1 MASLSFRPAVP
12 TMPGV
17 ESSFC
22 RSAPSQAGQ
31 AGARLAVTNASNR
44 RPHPRQAYS
53 NKGMEE
59 VYSISP

>member
-1 MASLSFRPAVP
+1 MASVSFRPAVP

-31 AGARLAVTNASNR
+31 VGARLGVTKASNW
-44 RPHPRQAYS
+44 RPQPRQAYS
-53 NKGMEE
+53 NKGIEE
-59 VYSISP
+59 VYSIFP